1 MACRHLSRL
10 LRQGSCLNNLV
21 RSRTSRRCASTLS
34 AFEESLYNVPET
46 VVSTLPNGFRVASED
61 SGGETCTVGVYIDA
75 GSRFENETNNGV
87 AHFLEHMAF
96 KGSTQ
101 RTQRQLEIQVE
112 NMGAHLN
119 AYTSRELTCYYA
131 KCFKQDLPTAVNI
144 LSDLIQNP
152 ILEQRAINNERGVIL
167 RESEEVSKQLEEV
180 VFDELHATAFQNTPL
195 GMTILGT
202 EQNIRTITRT
212 QLREY
217 IDTHYTAPR
226 IVLAAAGG
234 VDHEQLVELADVNFS
249 KLKPITKEGEYH
261 PCPFTGSE
269 IRIQND
275 HMPLA
280 HVCMAVQ
287 GVSWTN
293 PDYFGLMLASMIVGQ
308 WDNTL
313 GGAGRMSPGGLMLE
327 VVGSGIAHN
336 YMTFNTCYTDT
347 GLWGVYSVCE
357 PHTVQQM
364 VSAVQSEW
372 RRLCT
377 DVTEEEL
384 RRAKD
389 VFKTNF
395 LLQFDG
401 STPICEDIGR
411 QMVTYGRRMPL
422 PEFNQRV
429 DLVDLQMFKD
439 ICAKYIFGGLPAV
452 TAIGPVDQ
460 LMDYDTLCRTH
471 VL

>member
-1 MACRHLSRL
+1 M
-10 LRQGSCLNNLV
+10 V
-21 RSRTSRRCASTLS
+21 T
-34 AFEESLYNVPET
+34 
-46 VVSTLPNGFRVASED
+46 TLPNGFRVASED

-75 GSRFENETNNGV
+75 GSRFENEQNNGV

-96 KGSTQ
+96 KGSAQ
-101 RTQRQLEIQVE
+101 RTQRQMEIQVE

-119 AYTSRELTCYYA
+119 AYTSREPTVYYA
-131 KCFKQDLPTAVNI
+131 KCFKQDLGTAVNM

-152 ILEQRAINNERGVIL
+152 VLEQRAIDNERGVIL

-180 VFDELHATAFQNTPL
+180 IMDELHAAAFQNTPL

-202 EQNIRTITRT
+202 EHNIRTITRN
-212 QLREY
+212 QLRHY

-234 VDHEQLVELADVNFS
+234 VDHEHLVQLADHNFS
-249 KLKPITKEGEYH
+249 ALKPTTKEGEYH

-269 IRIQND
+269 VRMQED
-275 HMPLA
+275 QMPFA

-293 PDYFGLMLASMIVGQ
+293 PDYFGLMLASMICGQ
-308 WDNTL
+308 WNNTM
-313 GGAGRMSPGGLMLE
+313 GGAGRMSAGGLMNE
-327 VVGSGIAHN
+327 VSSRGLAHN

-347 GLWGVYSVCE
+347 GLWGVYAVCE
-357 PHTVQQM
+357 PQTVQQL
-364 VSAVQSEW
+364 VDAVQHEW

-389 VFKTNF
+389 VLKTNF

-411 QMVTYGRRMPL
+411 QMITYGRRMPL
-422 PEFNQRV
+422 PEFNYRV
-429 DLVDLQMFKD
+429 DMIDLGVFKN
-439 ICAKYIFGGLPAV
+439 ICAKYIFGGLPAI
-452 TAIGPVDQ
+452 TAIGPVGE
-460 LMDYDTLCRTH
+460 LVDYDTLCRSH
-471 VL
+471 RL